1 MLKKMRS
8 IFGCWINFCCFSF
21 GGLVGPPMGSVLYH
35 FYNFCLPSFVAAALL
50 FACGIASYSFLSV
63 SQSPISSSS
72 LPPISSSTT
81 NGSSSP
87 IKLSESSSSLAN
99 NVDNNQVISNEIN
112 KINDNY
118 QFDPLAYFKFIFK
131 PNLILISSLGI
142 IVAAQ
147 ITFFDVC
154 LSIYLNEIFGF
165 NTLEIGLLFL
175 TFSLSNVAMVPVY
188 GVAVDKWV

>member
-1 MLKKMRS
+1 
-8 IFGCWINFCCFSF
+8 
-21 GGLVGPPMGSVLYH
+21 MGSVLYH
-35 FYNFCLPSFVAAALL
+35 FYDFCLPSFVAAALL

-72 LPPISSSTT
+72 LPPISSST
-81 NGSSSP
+81 NESSSP

-99 NVDNNQVISNEIN
+99 NVNNNQDISKDIN
-112 KINDNY
+112 KINDKYQINKINDDY

-154 LSIYLNEIFGF
+154 LSLYLDEIFGF
-165 NTLEIGLLFL
+165 DTLEIGLLFL

-188 GVAVDKWV
+188 GVAVDK